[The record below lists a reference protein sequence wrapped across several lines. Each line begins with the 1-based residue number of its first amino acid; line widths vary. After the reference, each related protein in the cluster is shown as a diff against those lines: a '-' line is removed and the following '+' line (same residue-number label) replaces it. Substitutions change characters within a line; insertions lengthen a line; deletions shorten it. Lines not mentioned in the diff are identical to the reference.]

1 METITRVETF
11 LVAPRWLFVRVETS
25 GGLVGWGEAS
35 CEGRSEMV
43 RTAVHQLAEYLIG
56 QDPFR
61 IEDHWQVMSKGSF
74 YRHGVIL
81 SSAVAGLDQA
91 LWDLLGKSV
100 GLPVHVLLGGPVR
113 DRVRVCCWVGG
124 DEPAE
129 VADQIAEVVEEGM
142 TAVKMNASGRMKPLG
157 TPASLQGVFD
167 RVAAA
172 RGVLGADRDV
182 AVDLHGRFTLA
193 TARRLAR
200 LLEPLSPFF
209 LEEPVAPENSHLI
222 GQVVASTVTPVSTGE
237 RLYTRQEFLPVLQSG
252 IAVAQP
258 DLSHAGGISEVR
270 RIASLC
276 EAFDVALA
284 PHCPLGPSPWRP
296 VCRWPSPRRTTS
308 SRSRASGSTTTRTP
322 RCSTTWSTG
331 SRSGSSTATSS
342 GSPARAWGSRSTRR
356 VSGRRTG
363 AGTPGATPCG
373 ATTTAGSRNGESG
386 RGLAYAQGDGDRAGI
401 VRGGRRGGGPGPVRR
416 RGRPGRGL
424 SHHAGRR
431 ARDRAAGCRGARGMP
446 RRGRD
451 GRHAR
456 RGGGRRRGWGR
467 LRGEPG
473 DHGGDQARGGVGPA
487 GGAGRLHA
495 HGGVRGARPGR
506 GGGQAVPGLGGR
518 ARVPHSP
525 APADA

>member
-1 METITRVETF
+1 METIIRVETF

-35 CEGRSEMV
+35 CEGRSETV

-113 DRVRVCCWVGG
+113 DRVRVYCWVGG

-129 VADQIAEVVEEGM
+129 VADQIAQVVEEGM

-157 TPASLQGVFD
+157 TPASLQGVYD

-172 RGVLGADRDV
+172 REVLGADRDV

-237 RLYTRQEFLPVLQSG
+237 RLYTRQEFLPVLQAG

-276 EAFDVALA
+276 ETFDVALA
-284 PHCPLGPSPWRP
+284 PHCPLGPLALA
-296 VCRWPSPRRTTS
+296 S
-308 SRSRASGSTTTRTP
+308 SLQVAF
-322 RCSTTWSTG
+322 
-331 SRSGSSTATSS
+331 
-342 GSPARAWGSRSTRR
+342 
-356 VSGRRTG
+356 
-363 AGTPGATPCG
+363 ATPNHLIQEQSIG
-373 ATTTAGSRNGESG
+373 IHYNEDAEVLDYVVDREPF
-386 RGLAYAQGDGDRAGI
+386 RFVDGHVERFTG
-401 VRGGRRGGGPGPVRR
+401 
-416 RGRPGRGL
+416 
-424 SHHAGRR
+424 
-431 ARDRAAGCRGARGMP
+431 
-446 RRGRD
+446 
-451 GRHAR
+451 
-456 RGGGRRRGWGR
+456 
-467 LRGEPG
+467 
-473 DHGGDQARGGVGPA
+473 
-487 GGAGRLHA
+487 
-495 HGGVRGARPGR
+495 
-506 GGGQAVPGLGGR
+506 PGLGIEVDE
-518 ARVPHSP
+518 ARVRE
-525 APADA
+525 ADRRGHAWRNPVWRHDDGGFAEW